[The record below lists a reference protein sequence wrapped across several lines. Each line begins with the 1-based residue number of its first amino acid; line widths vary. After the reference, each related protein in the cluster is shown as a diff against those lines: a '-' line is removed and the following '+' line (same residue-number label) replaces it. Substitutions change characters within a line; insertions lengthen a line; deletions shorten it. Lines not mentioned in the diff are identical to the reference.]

1 MKKLFTSSLL
11 ALNLGLSACTSQSM
25 TTNQPAEPTILVY
38 PSQPLYFHYFSLD
51 VPQDID
57 LDKAV
62 IEAGF
67 WGNQFFAYP
76 IESQQAFTDLVNRR
90 INLFKKHKLS
100 EKALAYE
107 KESRATIARVGDESD
122 KLTYPKLNMTTA
134 LYKAIKYD
142 DNRYKIIANSTD
154 NLDATFQ
161 SSMYNQYYM
170 YVPEQHKY
178 IMTPQIRQPAKFL
191 VTQDPE
197 ISGRKFL
204 DTQIRPL
211 SKQALTNPKV
221 MAVGPVAWID
231 ADMQPTI
238 SYKLTSKSY
247 PIEIDLETRGY
258 SKYDGINETQK
269 QQIDQLKSS
278 NATRAITSGS
288 REAGGIKGQERCYQ
302 VSPSTYR
309 PHHQVYCTWGTDG
322 KPEDLDHPYINIALT
337 YTTDGSETQTKQAMA
352 TWEQL
357 LGSLK
362 KRGHS

>member
-1 MKKLFTSSLL
+1 MKRLVILNLL
-11 ALNLGLSACTSQSM
+11 ALTLGLSACTSQPVIAQNS
-25 TTNQPAEPTILVY
+25 T
-38 PSQPLYFHYFSLD
+38 SQPSMIYPTKPYYFHYFSLD

-62 IEAGF
+62 IEASF
-67 WGNQFFAYP
+67 AGNQFFAYP
-76 IESQQAFTDLVNRR
+76 IESQQAFTELVNRR

-107 KESRATIARVGDESD
+107 KEGRADLIYATDDVRASF
-122 KLTYPKLNMTTA
+122 PKLNMTTA

-142 DNRYKIIANSTD
+142 DNHYEILANSTD

-161 SSMYNQYYM
+161 SSIYTQLYI

-178 IMTPQIRQPAKFL
+178 IMTPQTKMPASTL
-191 VTQDPE
+191 VTRDPE
-197 ISGRKFL
+197 VTGRKFL

>member
-1 MKKLFTSSLL
+1 MKQLSILKML
-11 ALNLGLSACTSQSM
+11 ALSLGLTACASQPM
-25 TTNQPAEPTILVY
+25 ATNQPAKPTILVY
-38 PSQPLYFHYFSLD
+38 PSQSLYFHYFSLD

-107 KESRATIARVGDESD
+107 KEGRADLIYATDDVRASF
-122 KLTYPKLNMTTA
+122 PKLNMTTA

-221 MAVGPVAWID
+221 MAVGPVAWL
-231 ADMQPTI
+231 QPESHPDI